1 MYTRPKIRR
10 WGLAFAAILAGL
22 ALIAWPLVH
31 PAQGDQP
38 SGNYP
43 HMRRAL
49 ERTAQVQARIEGR
62 GAGIWPPSRGSSAGR
77 RRGNPATRQ
86 LFEIDRLAKQE
97 TSTPAALTVLGI
109 RPLAE
114 FRAIDGLMMQ
124 AHPALEVRAVV
135 EIM

>member
-49 ERTAQVQARIEGR
+49 NELRKSKLELKEGARAFGHHREEALQAVDAAI
-62 GAGIWPPSRGSSAGR
+62 
-77 RRGNPATRQ
+77 RQ
-86 LFEIDRLAKQE
+86 LDNCLK
-97 TSTPAALTVLGI
+97 LT
-109 RPLAE
+109 
-114 FRAIDGLMMQ
+114 D
-124 AHPALEVRAVV
+124 
-135 EIM
+135 